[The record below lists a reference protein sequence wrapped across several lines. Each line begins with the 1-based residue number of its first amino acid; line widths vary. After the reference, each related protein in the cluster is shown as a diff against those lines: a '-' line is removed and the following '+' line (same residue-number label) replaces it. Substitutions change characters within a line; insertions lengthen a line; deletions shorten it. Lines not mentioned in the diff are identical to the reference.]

1 MEHKLKCKHC
11 KKPFKAK
18 RHDAKYCNANCRNNA
33 AYERKFN
40 EQVKELE
47 K

>member
-1 MEHKLKCKHC
+1 MEHKLKCQYC
-11 KKPFKAK
+11 KKQFKAK
-18 RHDAKYCNANCRNNA
+18 RKDAKYCSTNCRQNA

-40 EQVKELE
+40 DMQKELD